1 MSFYTVIY
9 SSLGMSAFWEID
21 EKIAKICEIC
31 GFFLGGRWEWIWAP
45 FRMDFVTILGA
56 VGRRSRKKC
65 DPETLTKN
73 DGKKVLQELS
83 ANSRVIPAGG
93 VGGP

>member
-1 MSFYTVIY
+1 
-9 SSLGMSAFWEID
+9 LGIA
-21 EKIAKICEIC
+21 EKIEKISEIC
-31 GFFLGGRWEWIWAP
+31 GFFSGGRWEWIWAP
-45 FRMDFVTILGA
+45 FRMDFGTILGA
-56 VGRRSRKKC
+56 VGRRSRKKG